1 MRQRFP
7 LGSMGR
13 YKITAEP
20 SAAGGFLVLW
30 LVFGL
35 VGKKF
40 FRLSAPAALIGG
52 LLAVLIHFLS
62 ELWHQAGHARAA
74 ESAGH
79 PMEGVHLWGVLGTS
93 LYPRDEPP
101 LTPET
106 HVERALGGPR
116 ASAWLAATAALF
128 IPLARRLGGIPY
140 MLTSLTALENLAVFT
155 LGAFLPL
162 PFMETDGTILQR
174 YRNEHRRRMV
184 TISE

>member
-1 MRQRFP
+1 
-7 LGSMGR
+7 GR

-20 SAAGGFLVLW
+20 SAAGGSLVLW

-52 LLAVLIHFLS
+52 LLAVLLHFVS

-74 ESAGH
+74 ERAGY
-79 PMEGVHLWGVLGTS
+79 PMDGVPLWGRLGTQ
-93 LYPRDEPP
+93 LYPRDTPP
-101 LTPET
+101 STSEIR
-106 HVERALGGPR
+106 VERALGGPR
-116 ASAWLAATAALF
+116 ASAWLAAAAALS

-140 MLTSLTALENLAVFT
+140 MLTALTALENLAIFT
-155 LGAFLPL
+155 MGAFLPL